1 MYWLASASAPQ
12 WLFQIVKGFVQCHCN
27 WSPALTDFHWL
38 SQKRKELPRIL
49 WWQNYQI
56 LDADDVMRPE
66 RGPQDFLYGHMSI
79 CGHMAICPYDHM
91 AIRVSGLVS
100 NPKCPSLT
108 DLQVLAA
115 LIDRLE
121 SPLSRLKPQTSS
133 FSLSLSELLSTELT
147 QSCWGPQIFTFLQK
161 MFPFLSFSVTWWD
174 SFVFYE
180 ITCQNWRKGK
190 YWPS

>member
-1 MYWLASASAPQ
+1 MDWLASASAPQ
-12 WLFQIVKGFVQCHCN
+12 WLFQIGEGFVQCHGN

-133 FSLSLSELLSTELT
+133 FSLSLSELLSTKLT
-147 QSCWGPQIFTFLQK
+147 LSC
-161 MFPFLSFSVTWWD
+161 
-174 SFVFYE
+174 
-180 ITCQNWRKGK
+180 
-190 YWPS
+190 

>member
-1 MYWLASASAPQ
+1 
-12 WLFQIVKGFVQCHCN
+12 
-27 WSPALTDFHWL
+27 
-38 SQKRKELPRIL
+38 
-49 WWQNYQI
+49 
-56 LDADDVMRPE
+56 MRPE

-133 FSLSLSELLSTELT
+133 FSLSLSELLPQNLT
-147 QSCWGPQIFTFLQK
+147 NLTLWKKCCNVS
-161 MFPFLSFSVTWWD
+161 LSLSIGAIHLCSMKIPVKTDEEESIDLLKGTVRRKIND
-174 SFVFYE
+174 SLKVF
-180 ITCQNWRKGK
+180 IR
-190 YWPS
+190 P